1 LVKEACVMGGAAAA
15 VLSAA
20 DEVAVERFLAGEIRY
35 TDIPRILEHAL
46 TSAGHLPCGTVEDV
60 LSAAALTYVAAL
72 LVSLAQ
78 LLRLLIPEPR
88 HKV

>member
-1 LVKEACVMGGAAAA
+1 MGGAAAA

-46 TSAGHLPCGTVEDV
+46 ASAGRLPCGTVEDV
-60 LSAAALTYVAAL
+60 LSAAALGRR
-72 LVSLAQ
+72 LASA
-78 LLRLLIPEPR
+78 
-88 HKV
+88 